1 VVGDTA
7 FTRAH
12 SATILFSAP
21 VFSGGEN
28 MPDIFSNTAKLFLP
42 IAEIASSVK
51 GPERLEQ

>member
-12 SATILFSAP
+12 SATILLSAP

-28 MPDIFSNTAKLFLP
+28 RPDIFSNTAKLFFP